1 MTKLAELRHE
11 RDQLSAKANEI
22 NKAHPNDR
30 SMPKAASQEL
40 DGLLNQIERV
50 DAQLDVCKATT
61 QNSTPGWKDEDG
73 KDLKAMRT
81 GADFRAHYASLGNGA
96 MRGEEPPRLDD
107 FLKGVARMK
116 TTPSVQNALSVGTDS
131 NGGYAVPSVV
141 MPGILEA
148 LVPASALL
156 TAGAGIIALSEG
168 AKSFT
173 TAAVD
178 SIPTAGW
185 RLESGTVPESSPTF
199 RAVVAVPR
207 SLSFFF
213 KCSRELLMDA
223 PNINGALYQ
232 IIAQAFA
239 KELDRAGLIGT
250 GTAPEPRGLLNTT
263 NVQSVTNGA
272 KGASLV
278 SNRYANLFSGVQALL
293 QADAPMPTAFIMSPR
308 TKVGFAALVDSTTQ
322 PLEVP
327 AMLADIPMIA
337 TSQIS
342 NALTVGTSSDCSQIF
357 MGDFSRVS
365 FMMREAIHIQLV
377 DQLYAGT
384 GEIGF
389 FAHIRADVAVQYP
402 KAFAVVTG
410 VRP

>member
-1 MTKLAELRHE
+1 
-11 RDQLSAKANEI
+11 
-22 NKAHPNDR
+22 
-30 SMPKAASQEL
+30 
-40 DGLLNQIERV
+40 
-50 DAQLDVCKATT
+50 
-61 QNSTPGWKDEDG
+61 
-73 KDLKAMRT
+73 
-81 GADFRAHYASLGNGA
+81 
-96 MRGEEPPRLDD
+96 
-107 FLKGVARMK
+107 
-116 TTPSVQNALSVGTDS
+116 
-131 NGGYAVPSVV
+131 
-141 MPGILEA
+141 
-148 LVPASALL
+148 
-156 TAGAGIIALSEG
+156 
-168 AKSFT
+168 
-173 TAAVD
+173 
-178 SIPTAGW
+178 
-185 RLESGTVPESSPTF
+185 
-199 RAVVAVPR
+199 
-207 SLSFFF
+207 
-213 KCSRELLMDA
+213 MDA

-272 KGASLV
+272 NGASLV

-293 QADAPMPTAFIMSPR
+293 QADAPMPTAFVMSPR

-342 NALTVGTSSDCSQIF
+342 NALTVGTNSDCSQIF